1 MAAQFSDDAYNKYL
15 DTSERAGTLIGNWF
29 EERSIREAT
38 GEGRS
43 VPQRHIPR
51 SGLLKDWTKVPSSGP
66 RKQDNTFER
75 IYGPKVFLKGVPSAK
90 YIGAGEEDLT
100 GEKPIAD
107 TLQAEGRVARIGPR
121 ELEARAARRE
131 AAELDT
137 QEEEAERER
146 KANERSFETTNGLHF
161 QKPDETQA
169 ERAAH
174 LRKSYKLE
182 ILHGPPADRS
192 IALRNAGLDIQ
203 NNIHYSNLEGVTHAR
218 MSLVDPRLRNDMKV
232 SAHGG
237 HNAFGR
243 NSQFSRPIT
252 EFDLGL
258 AKDDELENM
267 YQGLKQTDPVRTF
280 GGAAP
285 RAAAFSHIPS
295 LTALKDN
302 IHRCIME
309 TWGKYGFVTLRHQ
322 MYDCADHEG
331 FVGVADAIKM
341 FRESLGLPEEAAS
354 DKELDVYLNQLV
366 TMKRG
371 AVRIS
376 AFMLSLRPSLPQQS
390 KAQAVQAFK
399 VLQPTDGVAPLGA
412 WLKHLTDEELKGVI
426 INAFGA
432 LDESSTDGIPLNE
445 QTFLE
450 LLSDLAPFID
460 ITALLPAS

>member
-1 MAAQFSDDAYNKYL
+1 MAAQFSDDAYNKFL

-51 SGLLKDWTKVPSSGP
+51 SGLLTDWTKVPSTGP

-137 QEEEAERER
+137 QEEEAELER
-146 KANERSFETTNGLHF
+146 KANERSFETTSGLHF
-161 QKPDETQA
+161 GKPDETQA
-169 ERAAH
+169 ERASH

-203 NNIHYSNLEGVTHAR
+203 NNVHYSNLEGVTHAR
-218 MSLVDPRLRNDMKV
+218 MSLVDSRLRNDMKV

-243 NSQFSRPIT
+243 NSQFSKPIT
-252 EFDLGL
+252 EFDRGL

-267 YQGLKQTDPVRTF
+267 YQGLKKTSPVQTF

-285 RAAAFSHIPS
+285 RAAAFAHIPS
-295 LTALKDN
+295 LTALKDT
-302 IHRCIME
+302 IHRQITE
-309 TWGKYGFVTLRHQ
+309 VWGQYGYVTLRHQ
-322 MYDCADHEG
+322 LYDCSDHEG
-331 FVGVADAIKM
+331 FASVPDVIKM
-341 FRESLGLPEEAAS
+341 FRESLGLTEDAAS
-354 DKELDVYLNQLV
+354 DKELDVFLNQLV

-376 AFMLSLRPSLPQQS
+376 ALMLSLRPSLSQQA
-390 KAQAVQAFK
+390 KARAIEAFK
-399 VLQPTDGVAPLGA
+399 ALGPEDGVASLGA
-412 WLKHLTDEELKGVI
+412 WLKHLTDEEFKGI
-426 INAFGA
+426 IVNAFGA
-432 LDESSTDGIPLNE
+432 LDESSADGIPLNE
-445 QTFLE
+445 QTFVE
-450 LLSDLAPFID
+450 LLSDLAPLID
-460 ITALLPAS
+460 ITPLLPA